1 MNRIAFAPLVGL
13 GTCALLALGVLSI
26 VMGAMQLPVSGVL
39 HTLLNV
45 EGGEPLTDVQWI
57 VLTELRLP
65 RTLMAFVVG
74 ALLAQC
80 GVIMQGLFRN
90 PLAEPGI
97 VGVSSGAALGAVTAI
112 VLLPAAWA
120 TWAIPAA
127 SFVAGLL
134 CTWMVYRFAQSPFGT
149 SVLLLLLS
157 GIAVSA
163 FSGAVIGFLTYYTN
177 DQQLRALSLWQMGTF
192 NASEMKQVALVAGIA
207 VPICLMFY
215 NKSSAL
221 DALLL
226 GEAEARYL
234 GVQVERLKKQMVV
247 LCALGVG
254 ISVAFTGI
262 IGFVGLVVPHLVR
275 MMVGPSHQQVLPL
288 SALLGGLLLMAA
300 DLSSRLLVQPA
311 ELPVGILTAMLGG
324 PFFFVL
330 LFKQRKAWQP

>member
-1 MNRIAFAPLVGL
+1 MNRVSFVPLMGVSGAALFALGLLSIALGAMPLPIAGVL
-13 GTCALLALGVLSI
+13 QALLDTNGSK
-26 VMGAMQLPVSGVL
+26 
-39 HTLLNV
+39 T
-45 EGGEPLTDVQWI
+45 LTDVQWI

-97 VGVSSGAALGAVTAI
+97 VGVSSGAALGAIVAI

-120 TWAIPAA
+120 SWAIPAA
-127 SFVAGLL
+127 SFAAGLL
-134 CTWMVYRFAQSPFGT
+134 CTWLVYRFAQSPYGT

-192 NASEMKQVALVAGIA
+192 NASEMKQFALLVCVAL
-207 VPICLMFY
+207 PISVMFY
-215 NKSSAL
+215 RKSQAL

-234 GVQVERLKKQMVV
+234 GIQVENLKKQLVV

-275 MMVGPSHQQVLPL
+275 MLVGPSHQRVLPL
-288 SALLGGLLLMAA
+288 SALLGGLLLLAA
-300 DLSSRLLVQPA
+300 DLSSRLLIQPA

-330 LFKQRKAWQP
+330 LFKQRKAWQT